1 MKTIHYSDE
10 IKRQMSGRAPRVR
23 RRMSSEQ
30 KKDLRDFFVWLFA
43 LAAFAA
49 ACASYIG
56 LI

>member
-1 MKTIHYSDE
+1 MKKIHYSNE
-10 IKRQMSGRAPRVR
+10 VKRQMTGRAMRVR
-23 RRMSSEQ
+23 RRLSSEQ
-30 KKDLRDFFVWLFA
+30 KKDLRDFFVWLSA